1 MHEDTFAGD
10 DQHVPVGCKLSEP
23 TPIEGSRFATPCA
36 RQYRRTAME
45 TNRSDIPD
53 GDPAQSSAKVQ
64 RYYDAYDEWGRLEA
78 PAGQFEFLRTMFLL
92 QRSLP
97 AESRILDL
105 GGGPGRYAIALA
117 RRNHRVSLADIS
129 PAQLDIARKK
139 IRAADLL
146 SHVERVDLVD
156 ATDLGIYDDAEFDAV
171 VALGPFYH
179 LTSQTRRTQ
188 AATEINRVT
197 RSGGLVFTAFMPP
210 IVGVTGLIHRTIVD
224 PLQVA
229 PEAYKRVLDDGEFE
243 NSRDRGFQEGWYAR
257 SDEIESLFAD
267 AGYEKRDVVSIR
279 GIAYDREEAI
289 LDLRVNKPDH
299 FAGIMQALQQSARY
313 HEVIATCGHALYIG
327 ERCAFVSE
335 FPA

>member
-1 MHEDTFAGD
+1 
-10 DQHVPVGCKLSEP
+10 
-23 TPIEGSRFATPCA
+23 
-36 RQYRRTAME
+36 ME

-78 PAGQFEFLRTMFLL
+78 PAGQFEFLRTMFML

-97 AESRILDL
+97 AESRVLDL

-129 PAQLDIARKK
+129 PAQLDTARKK

-179 LTSQTRRTQ
+179 LTSEDRRIQ
-188 AATEINRVT
+188 AANEIARVT
-197 RSGGLVFTAFMPP
+197 KPGGLVFAAFIPP
-210 IVGVTGLIHRTIVD
+210 IVGVIGLISRTFVT

-229 PEAYKRVLDDGEFE
+229 PNAYERVLDDGVFE
-243 NSRDRGFQEGWYAR
+243 NSRDRGFQEAWYAS
-257 SDEIESLFAD
+257 SDQIESLFAI
-267 AGYEKRDVVSIR
+267 AGCEHRDVVSLR
-279 GIAYDREEAI
+279 GIAYNREEEI
-289 LDLRVNKPDH
+289 LDLRENKPDQ
-299 FAGIMQALQQSARY
+299 FAGIMQALQKSARY
-313 HEVIATCGHALYIG
+313 PEVIATCGHALYIG
-327 ERCAFVSE
+327 ERV
-335 FPA
+335 